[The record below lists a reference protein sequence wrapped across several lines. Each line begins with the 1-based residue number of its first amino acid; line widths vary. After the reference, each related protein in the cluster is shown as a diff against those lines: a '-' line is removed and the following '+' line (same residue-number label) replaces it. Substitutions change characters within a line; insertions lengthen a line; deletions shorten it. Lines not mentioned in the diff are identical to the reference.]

1 MFVLLFPI
9 EYYLYFNQ
17 SLGSQLPIAVSYFAL
32 TIALFTGVERS
43 QETTMYKVNYY
54 LIGKGENWQ
63 RDSVKSLREAFPCKL
78 SRVLV
83 NLRTLIKY
91 IHGRHVKYLDRET

>member
-1 MFVLLFPI
+1 MV
-9 EYYLYFNQ
+9 
-17 SLGSQLPIAVSYFAL
+17 
-32 TIALFTGVERS
+32 
-43 QETTMYKVNYY
+43 
-54 LIGKGENWQ
+54 KGELNEKQ
-63 RDSVKSLREAFPCKL
+63 DLLKNLKKCLQPVDISLLEKHLITIYDSVKSLREAFPCKL